1 MPFNWSFYHPDP
13 IEGKRA
19 ILITV
24 VKSIPE
30 MVDLKSLL
38 FSLQSL
44 RNEDDHAEHVSVVE
58 DVLARLSRV
67 QAVLGAVALLQFV
80 APARRQVENFG
91 LGMVEA
97 EDDGD
102 DRDEQKVLQLHF
114 EGWLVNRLKINI
126 WNEKLLTLKMI

>member
-1 MPFNWSFYHPDP
+1 
-13 IEGKRA
+13 
-19 ILITV
+19 
-24 VKSIPE
+24 

-126 WNEKLLTLKMI
+126 

>member
-1 MPFNWSFYHPDP
+1 
-13 IEGKRA
+13 
-19 ILITV
+19 
-24 VKSIPE
+24 

-44 RNEDDHAEHVSVVE
+44 RNEDDHAEHASVVE

-126 WNEKLLTLKMI
+126 

>member
-1 MPFNWSFYHPDP
+1 
-13 IEGKRA
+13 
-19 ILITV
+19 
-24 VKSIPE
+24 
-30 MVDLKSLL
+30 MVDLKRLL

-126 WNEKLLTLKMI
+126 

>member
-1 MPFNWSFYHPDP
+1 
-13 IEGKRA
+13 
-19 ILITV
+19 
-24 VKSIPE
+24 
-30 MVDLKSLL
+30 MVDLKRLL

-44 RNEDDHAEHVSVVE
+44 RNEDDHTEHVSVVE

-126 WNEKLLTLKMI
+126 

>member
-1 MPFNWSFYHPDP
+1 
-13 IEGKRA
+13 
-19 ILITV
+19 
-24 VKSIPE
+24 

-67 QAVLGAVALLQFV
+67 QAVLGAVAHLQFV

-114 EGWLVNRLKINI
+114 EGWLVNRLQNKH
-126 WNEKLLTLKMI
+126 LK